1 MAMKLEVIV
10 TFDQSS
16 QKCSIA
22 WSADHTQDVVAE
34 ERNILECMKKAILIQ
49 LEAPASTSILH

>member
-10 TFDQSS
+10 TFDKSS

-22 WSADHTQDVVAE
+22 WSADHTQDVVVE
-34 ERNILECMKKAILIQ
+34 ERNILESMKKAILIQ